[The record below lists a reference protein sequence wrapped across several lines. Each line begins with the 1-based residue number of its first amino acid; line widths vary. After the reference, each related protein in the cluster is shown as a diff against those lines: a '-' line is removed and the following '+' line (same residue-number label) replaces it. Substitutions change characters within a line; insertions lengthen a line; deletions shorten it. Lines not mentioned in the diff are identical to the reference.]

1 MPELQGAPHVAR
13 VEDVL
18 DGDTVRPMPA
28 QEVLQAGVD
37 DVQLVGECGAGRS
50 AQEPA
55 DDEAVT
61 AAVGLDAAVPGAFGA
76 GIDPEDFHA
85 NEASISFSSMSA
97 LDQTFFVSSC
107 SSAASISLTIC
118 CAGLPSSL
126 T

>member
-1 MPELQGAPHVAR
+1 MSSTATQSGWWQQQQL
-13 VEDVL
+13 
-18 DGDTVRPMPA
+18 A
-28 QEVLQAGVD
+28 QPGVD
-37 DVQLVGECGAGRS
+37 GLQLLGECRAGGT

-61 AAVGLDAAVPGAFGA
+61 AAVGLDAAVAGALGA
-76 GIDPEDFHA
+76 GIDPENLHA
-85 NEASISFSSMSA
+85 NDASISFSSMSA
-97 LDQTFFVSSC
+97 FDQTFFVSSW